1 MQAGLPPFPPS
12 LWTQTAAPDLPVPAL
27 DGHIRCDV
35 AIVGGGYSGLHA
47 ALTFAEAG
55 LDVVVLEAGPLGY
68 GGSGRNGGVV
78 SAKFRRSFSD
88 IAKAH
93 GLDTARR
100 MHDIAEHSVDH
111 LIATIEKHDLHD
123 TGFRRVG
130 ALKCAHTQK
139 ALDDAWTAAEWART
153 TLGERGLTR
162 LTRDEV
168 KAETGSSAFVGG
180 VLAQQGGTIQPL
192 SYLRGLASALQRQGG
207 RIFCQ
212 SPVTS
217 ITEATGNILLRG
229 AHFEVTA
236 AQAVMATGAYSG
248 LTAATQD
255 IAKSLVPFRSAM
267 IATETLPPHLDQH
280 MLVNERSYTE
290 TRRMMRWFRKVDGR
304 VLFGGRGALGP
315 VDDPSAFRKLHRA
328 LIGIYPDLAD
338 IPVSYRWS
346 GHVALTFDALPQAGM
361 LSPQIGFLTGFNGAG
376 VAMSGMVGH
385 GLAKRMLGQPFDLSL
400 IERATIRKVPFH
412 AFRSVGVRSVTYGYE
427 LLDSLGL

>member
-1 MQAGLPPFPPS
+1 MEAGLPPFPQS
-12 LWTQTAAPDLPVPAL
+12 LWTQTAVPDLPMPVL
-27 DGHIRCDV
+27 DGPVRCDV

-47 ALTFAEAG
+47 ALTLAEAG

-78 SAKFRRSFSD
+78 SAKFRRSFPD

-93 GLDTARR
+93 GTETARR

-111 LIATIEKHDLHD
+111 LIETIEKHDLQE

-130 ALKCAHTQK
+130 ALKCAHNQK
-139 ALDDAWTAAEWART
+139 ALADAWTAAEWARSV
-153 TLGERGLTR
+153 LGERGLTR
-162 LTRDEV
+162 LTQDEIR
-168 KAETGSSAFVGG
+168 AETGSSAFVGG

-192 SYLRGLASALQRQGG
+192 SYLRGLASALQKLGG

-217 ITEATGNILLRG
+217 ITEVTGCVLLRG

-236 AQAVMATGAYSG
+236 TQAIVATDAYSG
-248 LTAATQD
+248 LTPATQD

-267 IATETLPPHLDQH
+267 IATDKLPPQLDQH
-280 MLVNERSYTE
+280 LLVHERSYTE

-315 VDDPSAFRKLHRA
+315 VDNPSAFRKLHRA

-346 GHVALTFDALPQAGM
+346 GHVALTFDALPHAGM
-361 LSPQIGFLTGFNGAG
+361 LSPQLGFLTGFNGAG

-385 GLAKRMLGQPFDLSL
+385 GLAKRMLGQQFDLSL
-400 IERATIRKVPFH
+400 IERATIGKVPFH
-412 AFRSVGVRSVTYGYE
+412 AFRAVGVRTVTYGYE

>member
-1 MQAGLPPFPPS
+1 MEAGLSPFPQS
-12 LWTQTAAPDLPVPAL
+12 LWTQNAVPDLRIPAL
-27 DGHIRCDV
+27 DGHVRCDV

-55 LDVVVLEAGPLGY
+55 LHVVILEAGPLGY

-93 GLDTARR
+93 GIDTARR

-111 LIATIEKHDLHD
+111 LIEIIEKHNLQD

-139 ALDDAWTAAEWART
+139 ALADAWSAAEWARS

-162 LTRDEV
+162 LTQDEI

-192 SYLRGLASALQRQGG
+192 NYLRGLASALQKVGG

-212 SPVTS
+212 SPVSS
-217 ITEATGNILLRG
+217 ITEATGNVLLRG
-229 AHFEVTA
+229 SNFEVTA
-236 AQAVMATGAYSG
+236 AQAVLATGAYSG
-248 LTAATQD
+248 LTPATQD
-255 IAKSLVPFRSAM
+255 IAKCLVPFRSAM
-267 IATETLPPHLDQH
+267 IATDKLPEHLDQC
-280 MLVNERSYTE
+280 MLVKERSYTE
-290 TRRMMRWFRKVDGR
+290 TRRMMRWFRKLDGR

-315 VDDPSAFRKLHRA
+315 VDDPLAFRKLHRA
-328 LIGIYPDLAD
+328 LISIYPELVD

-346 GHVALTFDALPQAGM
+346 GYVGLTIDALPQAGM
-361 LSPQIGFLTGFNGAG
+361 LSPQVGFLTGFNGAG
-376 VAMSGMVGH
+376 VAMSGMIGH
-385 GLAKRMLGQPFDLSL
+385 GLATRMLGKPFELSL
-400 IERATIRKVPFH
+400 IEREKIEKVPFH
-412 AFRSVGVRSVTYGYE
+412 AFRSVGVRAMTYGYG
-427 LLDSLGL
+427 LMDSLGL